1 MPRSSLSRSLRRF
14 SVACALLATTACD
27 SPTAPTGPQTDVVNE
42 YRADGIL
49 MTAGVRVLSGDE
61 IEVTLTAMNET
72 DFDAQTGILG
82 GNCMFRPRVYT
93 ERDGRLLWSA
103 FDLFDACQEP
113 LRLFQLGGGDQES
126 VSRAFEIDTDA
137 GDYFVTL
144 TIEHVTLVELAAGEI
159 SLLIE
164 A

>member
-1 MPRSSLSRSLRRF
+1 MSAAA
-14 SVACALLATTACD
+14 VLLAVTACD
-27 SPTAPTGPQTDVVNE
+27 SPTAPTGPQTEVVDE

-49 MTAGVRVLSGDE
+49 MTASVRLREDDE
-61 IEVTLTAMNET
+61 IEVTLTVMNET

-93 ERDGRLLWSA
+93 ERGGRLVWSA

-113 LRLFQLGGGDQES
+113 LRIFQLGGGDEES
-126 VSRAFEIDTDA
+126 VSREFEIDADD

-144 TIEHVTLVELAAGEI
+144 TIEHLALVELAAGEI
-159 SLLIE
+159 SLR
-164 A
+164 